1 MSDDNTQDGAEPSPA
16 STGSGSTLC
25 VRVMAH
31 AFGSPHVA
39 GRTAGE
45 VREALRV
52 LFSDDE
58 IEGARRIL
66 RGE

>member
-1 MSDDNTQDGAEPSPA
+1 MGDDNTIHMAEPSPA

-31 AFGSPHVA
+31 ALVSPHVA

-45 VREALRV
+45 FREALRA